1 MGKIKIE
8 KQDSVKMYKIR
19 KTLNELSQVSGH
31 GTELI
36 SVYVPKGKQLHE
48 VITQLKE
55 EQGTADNIKSD
66 LTRTHVIDSLGK
78 VIQRLRLYK
87 KTPERGLVIFCGAL
101 PREGGGPIGTEV
113 VKAFELDPPKDLK
126 TFLYRCDDHFHV
138 DILKDMLKDDNLIGF
153 LAIDAKDAGWGLLHG
168 DKIEV
173 LSETGSG
180 VAGKHRQGG
189 QSAKRFQKLREMEL
203 TYYFNRV
210 AKTTKEYFI
219 DIYPIKG
226 LIISGPGPTKED
238 FINGDYLEYRL
249 QEMIIDTIDSSYSG
263 SEGIREAFA
272 KAGDILSGFRMVEEK
287 QIVEKLFQ
295 HINSHSG
302 LGTYGLNE
310 IIELL
315 KKNVVDTIIITDDT
329 DLNRIEV
336 KCKRCQH
343 IQEEMVERPNVIP
356 RKTELLNS
364 PCPSCKA
371 MDLEASEQ
379 DIVDYLA
386 LIAVKTGS
394 KIEVISGKAEHGV
407 MLSSLGKIG
416 AILRYNPG
424 HSVSS

>member
-1 MGKIKIE
+1 
-8 KQDSVKMYKIR
+8 
-19 KTLNELSQVSGH
+19 
-31 GTELI
+31 
-36 SVYVPKGKQLHE
+36 
-48 VITQLKE
+48 
-55 EQGTADNIKSD
+55 
-66 LTRTHVIDSLGK
+66 
-78 VIQRLRLYK
+78 
-87 KTPERGLVIFCGAL
+87 
-101 PREGGGPIGTEV
+101 
-113 VKAFELDPPKDLK
+113 
-126 TFLYRCDDHFHV
+126 
-138 DILKDMLKDDNLIGF
+138 
-153 LAIDAKDAGWGLLHG
+153 
-168 DKIEV
+168 
-173 LSETGSG
+173 
-180 VAGKHRQGG
+180 
-189 QSAKRFQKLREMEL
+189 MEF

-210 AKTTKEYFI
+210 AGTTKEYFI

-272 KAGDILSGFRMVEEK
+272 KAADILSDFRMVEEK
-287 QIVEKLFQ
+287 QIIEKLFQ

>member
-66 LTRTHVIDSLGK
+66 LTRTHVVDSLGK

-210 AKTTKEYFI
+210 AGTTKEYFI

-302 LGTYGLNE
+302 LGAYGLNE

>member
-66 LTRTHVIDSLGK
+66 LTRTHVVDSLGK

-210 AKTTKEYFI
+210 AETTKEYFI

-343 IQEEMVERPNVIP
+343 VQEEMVERPNVIP